1 MIKYYT
7 IIKSFK
13 YGLFLLLFLPISLFG
28 KVDKPIMFYYANGLQ
43 ESSEGARESLN
54 AIYHKLREYWS
65 EKELEEVFF
74 LLALNNH
81 DDTFDSI
88 LIENLIAENQLL
100 DEAENYNFIDYSNNT
115 PYSISGV
122 LKLLHPL
129 EAYYF
134 ILNNLFIAPFGTYI
148 EENIGDLSK
157 NLASVKQDINNGQC
171 VIMMAHGEGI
181 HRANIIYDKLS
192 SSLKDPNQLQIIGA
206 GIPAYRV
213 AGGGSY
219 VTLEEDVFIKK
230 LREVSLSDT
239 SNFQGILPANES
251 NNPKYQD
258 ITGHQFLTYLY
269 GGMSG
274 SVLINQL
281 HFRQKKR
288 NS

>member
-129 EAYYF
+129 E
-134 ILNNLFIAPFGTYI
+134 GYI
-148 EENIGDLSK
+148 
-157 NLASVKQDINNGQC
+157 
-171 VIMMAHGEGI
+171 
-181 HRANIIYDKLS
+181 
-192 SSLKDPNQLQIIGA
+192 
-206 GIPAYRV
+206 RV
-213 AGGGSY
+213 
-219 VTLEEDVFIKK
+219 
-230 LREVSLSDT
+230 
-239 SNFQGILPANES
+239 
-251 NNPKYQD
+251 
-258 ITGHQFLTYLY
+258 
-269 GGMSG
+269 SG
-274 SVLINQL
+274 VN
-281 HFRQKKR
+281 R
-288 NS
+288 